1 MKRIFLYILAGLTI
15 ITSCKNKEKQEDQ
28 KDSNGNK
35 ISKRNYSIT
44 KANSYSSLFLD
55 STVMEKFIADNKL
68 DEEITRRMRSFY
80 NARNYQYA
88 WFSNDGLTEQA
99 RGFWNLHEYATTYSG
114 DTTLKN
120 KKLQNQMDEYV
131 YDASLNLTANNNTVI
146 NTELQLTQHFIKYIL
161 GNYEDGVVKRKEMER
176 FIPWMKQ
183 DALVLADSLINKKH
197 KDDKYFEDANKSYG
211 ALKNQLKKYTDIAKK
226 GGWPVVTEVKGL
238 KLNANNPA
246 IPVLKKRLQIT
257 GELAGNDTTQTYT
270 QELANAI
277 KLYQQSIGITPDGI
291 ATSSLIKSMNVTAKQ
306 RVQQILINMERMRW
320 MIEKPDDNLAVVNIP
335 EFVLHAYAQGKKAFD
350 MRVVVG
356 KSTNN
361 TMVFNG
367 DLNTVVFSPYWN
379 IPTSI
384 VNKEIKPAIANN
396 SNYLA
401 SHNMEVV
408 DGEYRQKPG
417 AGNSLGKVKFLF
429 PNSFNIYFHDTPAK
443 SLFGEDKRAFSHGCI
458 RLSDPEK
465 MANYVLS
472 NNPEWTPAKIKEAMN
487 KGVEQQVK
495 VKKPIPVII
504 TYYTA
509 WVDDAG
515 MLNFRDDIYSH
526 DKEVIGKM
534 FL

>member
-1 MKRIFLYILAGLTI
+1 MKKILLYTI
-15 ITSCKNKEKQEDQ
+15 TCLCLITACKNKEKNDQ
-28 KDSNGNK
+28 KDSKGNK
-35 ISKRNYSIT
+35 ITKRDYSIT
-44 KANSYSSLFLD
+44 KANSYSTLFMD
-55 STVMEKFIADNKL
+55 SAVMEKFIIDNKL

-80 NARNYQYA
+80 NSRNYQYA

-114 DTTLKN
+114 DTSLKD
-120 KKLQNQMDEYV
+120 KKLQNQMDDYI
-131 YDASLNLTANNNTVI
+131 YDASLTLSDKNTSVL
-146 NTELQLTQHFIKYIL
+146 NTELQLTHHFIKYML

-176 FIPWMKQ
+176 FIPYMKQ
-183 DALVLADSLINKKH
+183 DALALADSLINKKH

-211 ALKNQLKKYTDIAKK
+211 DLKAQLKKYVDIAKK
-226 GGWPVVTEVKGL
+226 GGWPVVPEVKGL
-238 KLNANNPA
+238 RLNATNPVVA
-246 IPVLKKRLQIT
+246 LLKKRLQIT
-257 GELAGNDTTQTYT
+257 GELAGNDTSAVYT
-270 QELANAI
+270 AELANAV
-277 KLYQQSIGITPDGI
+277 KLYQQSLGLTPDGI
-291 ATSSLIKSMNVTAKQ
+291 AATSIIKGMNVTAKQ

-320 MIEKPDDNLAVVNIP
+320 SIEKPNDHLALVNIP
-335 EFVLHAYAQGKKAFD
+335 EFMLHAFEKGKKAFD

-356 KSTNN
+356 KQTNN

-384 VNKEIKPAIANN
+384 VNKEIKPGIARNA
-396 SNYLA
+396 NYLE

-408 DGEYRQKPG
+408 DGEYRQRPG

-429 PNSFNIYFHDTPAK
+429 PNSFNIYFHDTPSK
-443 SLFGEDKRAFSHGCI
+443 SLFNEDKRAFSHGCI

-472 NNPEWTPAKIKEAMN
+472 NNPEWTPEKIKAAMN
-487 KGVEQQVK
+487 KGTEQHVK
-495 VKKPIPVII
+495 VKNPIPVII

-509 WVDDAG
+509 WVDETG
-515 MLNFRDDIYSH
+515 KLNFRDDIYKH
-526 DKEVIGKM
+526 DAEVISKM